1 MTFVDLLKRLV
12 EMNGTDLH
20 LLAGLPPAVRVHGDL
35 LSLAE
40 LGRMA
45 PDHLQTL
52 IYSVL
57 TDEQKAHFERDKDTR
72 YELDLKL
79 TQSVINELVA
89 RAKLEVSADS
99 KGADAVLSGN
109 IIAFNVNPIAFSGQA
124 TADRYNIIIVAKI
137 VLRDLVNQKVIFSNP
152 SFNYIQEYEV
162 PEGTDFE
169 SIETQAIDIVA
180 EKFARS
186 LVVSILEGF

>member
-1 MTFVDLLKRLV
+1 MICPDRASQRILGLVLSCAVAVCCGYRLR
-12 EMNGTDLH
+12 GT
-20 LLAGLPPAVRVHGDL
+20 GSFLPPHIKKI
-35 LSLAE
+35 SIPMFKNE
-40 LGRMA
+40 
-45 PDHLQTL
+45 T
-52 IYSVL
+52 
-57 TDEQKAHFERDKDTR
+57 TR

-109 IIAFNVNPIAFSGQA
+109 IVAFNVNPIAFSGQA